1 MFFRQAFSE
10 QFNGEQGCLRRLLL
24 LVRGVLG
31 HNGEQMIHVRQEEYH
46 LDKIDS
52 VTLASCVVGVNL
64 LQFPA

>member
-31 HNGEQMIHVRQEEYH
+31 HNGEQMIHVWQEEYH
-46 LDKIDS
+46 LDTIDS
-52 VTLASCVVGVNL
+52 VPLACWVAPVNL